1 MENHSGH
8 PCHLDATASIAF
20 MIDAAFVLGRNL
32 PETERPTESAY
43 ARDPSF
49 AAARCPRLRRIHS
62 LRGVFAA
69 IARYSI
75 ALAAYSSCLQLH
87 HIHHP
92 LPTASP
98 QLPATPRPSPH
109 AISGRI
115 MDQARNQKPRS
126 LWMRRQKEDGGD
138 AKAPALEAET
148 YGRNPARKAD
158 GANRQAEASRRQGRM
173 VL

>member
-1 MENHSGH
+1 MNASPQFADISSGHRRHFARHNGQPCHLENHSGH

-32 PETERPTESAY
+32 PKTERPTENAY

-115 MDQARNQKPRS
+115 MDQARRQKPRS
-126 LWMRRQKEDGGD
+126 LMDETSERRRRRRESPGSGG
-138 AKAPALEAET
+138 
-148 YGRNPARKAD
+148 
-158 GANRQAEASRRQGRM
+158 
-173 VL
+173 